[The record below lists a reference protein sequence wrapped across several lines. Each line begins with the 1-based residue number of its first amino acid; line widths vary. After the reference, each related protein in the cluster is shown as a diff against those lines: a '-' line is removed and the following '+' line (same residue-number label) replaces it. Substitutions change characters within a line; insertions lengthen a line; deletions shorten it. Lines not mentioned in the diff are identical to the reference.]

1 MPALAAS
8 AVSFETAAVGGTA
21 AFVAINTRTNIL
33 HVGFL

>member
-8 AVSFETAAVGGTA
+8 AVSFETAAVGGKA
-21 AFVAINTRTNIL
+21 AFVGIKARTNIL